1 MEKLILVVDESGAK
15 GYADQ
20 KENYSGETGVIAG
33 FVFPESEYEQHKTE
47 LDNIRNSHSSDGK
60 LHITDLEPDAQKSLR
75 DDIIHYLEAN
85 EVVCVFEAMYVE
97 GLHHISEESRSR
109 HQAIRQQLKSNIK
122 RSTNEK
128 YELLHEKLFVG
139 VFGKAL
145 AFSQDCL
152 ENCTYISVITDNID
166 DPVIKKISKGID
178 ELLGC
183 KEPKVTKSTGF
194 DPVKKEVVTGT
205 ITSTIHDPS
214 GILGDYSSIGY
225 AIEKEDSAFT
235 LVADVLANSIYRH
248 LANREE
254 NLTHALNTEA
264 SLPEFMHELFFYGL
278 SSEGDTPYI
287 MDLLYQHPD
296 KKI

>member
-1 MEKLILVVDESGAK
+1 MKKLILVVDESGAK

-20 KENYSGETGVIAG
+20 KENYSGETGVVAG
-33 FVFPESEYEQHKTE
+33 FLFPESEYEQHETK
-47 LDNIRNSHSSDGK
+47 LNIIRNSYNSDGK
-60 LHITDLEPDAQKSLR
+60 LHITDLDANTQKNLR
-75 DDIIHYLEAN
+75 EDIIKYLEAN

-97 GLHHISEESRSR
+97 GLHHVSEESRSR
-109 HQAIRQQLKSNIK
+109 HQAIRQQLQSPIK
-122 RSTNEK
+122 CSANEK

-152 ENCTYISVITDNID
+152 ENCTHISVITDNID
-166 DPVIKKISKGID
+166 EPVIKKISKGID

-183 KEPKVTKSTGF
+183 MEPKVTKSTGF

-205 ITSTIHDPS
+205 ITSKIHDPS

-225 AIEKEDSAFT
+225 DIDKEDSAFT

-254 NLTHALNTEA
+254 DLTHALNTEA
-264 SLPEFMHELFFYGL
+264 SLPEFMNELFFYGL
-278 SSEGDTPYI
+278 SSEDDKPYI

-296 KKI
+296 KII